1 MRRPPTACK
10 VLAALSSLGVSVAFS
25 QPAFAAAPSVEQC
38 LTASDDSLALETQG
52 RLLATRSALEV
63 CASSEC
69 PPEIHEE
76 CARRIELIQH
86 RIPSAICDVRDG
98 QGHLLP
104 GARVT
109 VDGGTAVN
117 CSAGPLELEPGAHE
131 FTARLPGVP
140 AASRTVTLRAG
151 DEPTRVS
158 LVLEPAA
165 PPSTSS
171 SWPGSPQ
178 RTAALIVGSAAVVS
192 LGVASI
198 FALTA
203 IDRKQ
208 DATAI
213 CPRDPCPSQDGAERW
228 QDAFRAGNIAT
239 GFTVGGGV
247 ALAVAAGLWFT
258 DSSSSLGV
266 ALRPGQVELKARF

>member
-1 MRRPPTACK
+1 
-10 VLAALSSLGVSVAFS
+10 
-25 QPAFAAAPSVEQC
+25 
-38 LTASDDSLALETQG
+38 LE
-52 RLLATRSALEV
+52 TRSALQV

-69 PPEIHEE
+69 PREIHDE
-76 CARRIELIQH
+76 CARRIDLIEK
-86 RIPSAICDVRDG
+86 RIPRAICEVRDG
-98 QGHLLP
+98 SGHLLP

-109 VDGGTAVN
+109 VDGRTAVN
-117 CSAGPLELEPGAHE
+117 CSTGPLELEPGPHE

-140 AASRTVTLRAG
+140 ARSRSVTLNAG

-158 LVLEPAA
+158 LVLEPAL
-165 PPSTSS
+165 PPSASR

-192 LGVASI
+192 LGVASV

-203 IDRKQ
+203 LDRKQ
-208 DATAI
+208 EATAI
-213 CPRDPCPSQDGAERW
+213 CPRDPCPSQEGRDRW
-228 QDAFRAGNIAT
+228 QGAWRAGNVAT
-239 GFTVGGGV
+239 GFTVGGGL

-266 ALRPGQVELKARF
+266 ALKPGQVELKARF

>member
-1 MRRPPTACK
+1 MPRRLAVSK
-10 VLAALSSLGVSVAFS
+10 ALAALSSLGLLVAFS
-25 QPAFAAAPSVEQC
+25 EPAFAAAPSVEQC
-38 LTASDDSLALETQG
+38 LTASDASLTLETQG
-52 RLLATRSALEV
+52 RLLETRSALHV
-63 CASSEC
+63 CASPEC
-69 PPEIHEE
+69 PREIHDK
-76 CARRIELIQH
+76 CARRIDLIEK
-86 RIPSAICDVRDG
+86 RIPSAICEVRDG
-98 QGHLLP
+98 RGHLLP

-117 CSAGPLELEPGAHE
+117 CSAGPLELEPGPHE

-140 AASRTVTLRAG
+140 ATSRSVTLEAG
-151 DEPTRVS
+151 DERKLVG
-158 LVLEPAA
+158 LVLEPA
-165 PPSTSS
+165 PPPAAAT

-198 FALTA
+198 FAFTA
-203 IDRKQ
+203 LDRKK
-208 DATAI
+208 DATDI
-213 CPRDPCPSQDGAERW
+213 CPRDPCPSQEGADRW
-228 QDAFRAGNIAT
+228 QDAWRAGNLAT

>member
-1 MRRPPTACK
+1 VRRPAAVSR
-10 VLAALSSLGVSVAFS
+10 VLPALSSLGLFVAFS

-38 LTASDDSLALETQG
+38 LTASDASLTLETQG
-52 RLLATRSALEV
+52 RFLDTRSALEV
-63 CASSEC
+63 CASPGC
-69 PPEIHEE
+69 PPEIHDE
-76 CARRIELIQH
+76 CARRIVLIEKM
-86 RIPSAICDVRDG
+86 IPSVVCDVRDG
-98 QGHLLP
+98 RGHLLP

-117 CSAGPLELEPGAHE
+117 CSAGPLELEPGPHE
-131 FTARLPGVP
+131 FTARLPGVLST
-140 AASRTVTLRAG
+140 SRRVTLKAG
-151 DEPTRVS
+151 DEPQRVS
-158 LVLEPAA
+158 LVLEPAPA
-165 PPSTSS
+165 PSASR
-171 SWPGSPQ
+171 SWPGSAQ

-192 LGVASI
+192 LGAASV

-203 IDRKQ
+203 LDRRQ

-213 CPRDPCPSQDGAERW
+213 CPQDPCPSQEGAERW
-228 QDAFRAGNIAT
+228 QSAWRAGNIAT

-266 ALRPGQVELKARF
+266 ALKPGQVELKARF